1 MYFYFVEI
9 IKNLIKKTLCP
20 LRSLVMEVKM
30 DGSHNL
36 YLLNM
41 FKNST
46 LFEKNFLLA
55 KTAQKVRDS
64 EKDCSKFCVLYSV
77 NRSVLSVIKNLC
89 SKLF

>member
-36 YLLNM
+36 YFLNM
-41 FKNST
+41 FQNST
-46 LFEKNFLLA
+46 LFGTIYFLV
-55 KTAQKVRDS
+55 KTAPKVRGWG
-64 EKDCSKFCVLYSV
+64 KDYQELYV
-77 NRSVLSVIKNLC
+77 R
-89 SKLF
+89 

>member
-36 YLLNM
+36 YFILKGTHQKINITIECNSLIILLI
-41 FKNST
+41 F
-46 LFEKNFLLA
+46 
-55 KTAQKVRDS
+55 
-64 EKDCSKFCVLYSV
+64 
-77 NRSVLSVIKNLC
+77 
-89 SKLF
+89 